1 MKILIGIVL
10 RPQGINGEVKI
21 SDYTDGEKS
30 LKNINKVY
38 IGGNEYPLLNLS
50 GRDNALFLRLGGIFD
65 RNAAE
70 CLRGKEVYCE
80 KEEIL
85 KSDDSYFIEDIVG
98 SDLYL
103 SSGKMIG
110 KIVDVFSSN
119 VDIFTL
125 ETSEGEAYLPFLK
138 DLNAKVEL
146 EEKRVTVDASRFT
159 EVISYRE
166 KN

>member
-1 MKILIGIVL
+1 M
-10 RPQGINGEVKI
+10 
-21 SDYTDGEKS
+21 
-30 LKNINKVY
+30 
-38 IGGNEYPLLNLS
+38 
-50 GRDNALFLRLGGIFD
+50 
-65 RNAAE
+65 
-70 CLRGKEVYCE
+70 
-80 KEEIL
+80 
-85 KSDDSYFIEDIVG
+85 
-98 SDLYL
+98 YL

-138 DLNAKVEL
+138 DLNAKVDL

>member
-1 MKILIGIVL
+1 MKILMGTVL
-10 RPQGINGEVKI
+10 RPQGINGEIKV
-21 SDYTDGEKS
+21 SDFTDGEKS
-30 LKNINKVY
+30 LKKIKKVY
-38 IGGNEYPLLNLS
+38 IGGVEYPLLKLS
-50 GRDNALFLRLGGIFD
+50 GRDNALFLQLGGVFD

-70 CLRGKEVYCE
+70 DLRGKDVYCE

-85 KSDDSYFIEDIVG
+85 KNDDSYFIEDIVG

-103 SSGKMIG
+103 TSGKKIG
-110 KIVDVFSSN
+110 KIVNVFSSN

-138 DLNAKVEL
+138 NLNAVVDL

>member
-70 CLRGKEVYCE
+70 CLRGKGSLLRKGRDF
-80 KEEIL
+80 KE
-85 KSDDSYFIEDIVG
+85 
-98 SDLYL
+98 
-103 SSGKMIG
+103 
-110 KIVDVFSSN
+110 
-119 VDIFTL
+119 
-125 ETSEGEAYLPFLK
+125 
-138 DLNAKVEL
+138 
-146 EEKRVTVDASRFT
+146 
-159 EVISYRE
+159 
-166 KN
+166 